1 MAYDHI
7 DLNEVLLEGTPYGTD
22 LGLEADDGAD
32 EREFGDLEGPDDSLA
47 EFGLGEADDGLGP
60 QQQEALAYELMG
72 ISSER
77 EMDEFFG
84 KLIGTV
90 GKHLKR
96 TARRVAP
103 HALNFLKGPGRQLL
117 AKALPLVG
125 AAAGSVVPGL
135 GNVVGGMAGNALGQ
149 LVGGSGGGVAMDALG
164 SMLGGGE
171 GEYGTLDEAKV
182 DVAQRV
188 VRTLSQAAAAAA
200 TDPRAIT
207 NPAGVARDSLAQAVQ
222 QNLPPKVR
230 AVLANGAS
238 GGSSGRWIRRG
249 NRIVVIGA

>member
-22 LGLEADDGAD
+22 LGLEADDGTD
-32 EREFGDLEGPDDSLA
+32 EREFGDLEGPDDRLA

-84 KLIGTV
+84 KIIGTV

-103 HALNFLKGPGRQLL
+103 HALNLLKGPGRQLL

-135 GNVVGGMAGNALGQ
+135 GNIVGGMAGNALG
-149 LVGGSGGGVAMDALG
+149 SI
-164 SMLGGGE
+164 LGGGE

-200 TDPRAIT
+200 TDPRAMT

-238 GGSSGRWIRRG
+238 SGASGRWVRRG
-249 NRIVVIGA
+249 NRIIVIGA